1 MKELKSIQV
10 KGKNYVMVNERL
22 MAFREDHPNYALI
35 SEVVQLDNENCVI
48 KAIIQDENGVVKATG
63 LAQEDR
69 ASSLINKTSYVENAE
84 TSAWGRALGNF
95 GYGIQTSIASAEEMS
110 MAIAKQE
117 AEENREVF
125 GGTFIMPQGKHKGM
139 PIQSID
145 DDYLKWYLENGYD
158 AYIKANIQKW
168 LADKQNGIEV

>member
-1 MKELKSIQV
+1 M
-10 KGKNYVMVNERL
+10 
-22 MAFREDHPNYALI
+22 
-35 SEVVQLDNENCVI
+35 
-48 KAIIQDENGVVKATG
+48 
-63 LAQEDR
+63 
-69 ASSLINKTSYVENAE
+69 ENAE